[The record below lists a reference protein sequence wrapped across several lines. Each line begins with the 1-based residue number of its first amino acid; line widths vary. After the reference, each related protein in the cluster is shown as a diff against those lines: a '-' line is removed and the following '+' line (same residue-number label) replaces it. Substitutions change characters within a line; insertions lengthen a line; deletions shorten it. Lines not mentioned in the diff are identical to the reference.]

1 VVASGGRNLLV
12 ARSGQN
18 DDVDNEPRDTV
29 QATQIT
35 QNDQASPDTSTTS
48 TTKTTSDTETTSGDG
63 PEVRM
68 LSTRVVYVD
77 DWVTFRRDE
86 IERRDGSRGS
96 YAYVQKRN
104 FALIIPAENGGF
116 HLVEEY
122 RYPLGR
128 RGWSFPQGGF
138 PPDESGTAEELARME
153 LAQET
158 GLRAARMTHLGSVA
172 AGHGITDQY
181 GEYFL
186 ATELTPGPADLEPE
200 ELGLKCEWVPRAE
213 FEQMARDGRIVD
225 DSTLAAYTVLLLA
238 ERHGGV
244 RVP

>member
-1 VVASGGRNLLV
+1 VLGCSGARVPGR
-12 ARSGQN
+12 AGH
-18 DDVDNEPRDTV
+18 
-29 QATQIT
+29 
-35 QNDQASPDTSTTS
+35 NDQVHTDQTPPGAAD
-48 TTKTTSDTETTSGDG
+48 EA
-63 PEVRM
+63 EVRM
-68 LSTRVVYVD
+68 LSTSVVYAD
-77 DWVTFRRDE
+77 QWVTFRRDE
-86 IERRDGSRGS
+86 IERGDGSRGT

-138 PPDESGTAEELARME
+138 PHGESGTAEELARME

-200 ELGLKCEWVPRAE
+200 ELGLRHEWVPRGE

-225 DSTLAAYTVLLLA
+225 DTTLAAYAVLLLA